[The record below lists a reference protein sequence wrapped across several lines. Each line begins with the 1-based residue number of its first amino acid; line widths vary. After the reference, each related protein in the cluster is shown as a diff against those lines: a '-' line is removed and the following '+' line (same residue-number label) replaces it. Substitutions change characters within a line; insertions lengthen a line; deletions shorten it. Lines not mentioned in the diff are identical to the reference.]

1 MSLYVNDYCFLSNRN
16 RKEYYAI
23 QGSIRNA
30 NVVSYLKSASV
41 WFQCR
46 AVHVCFCVWL
56 LGGHCCK
63 RVVMMSMALD
73 HGGRMIGFEGRG
85 MEKWD
90 GRGWGVEW
98 AVIFRPTFLPPFFRW
113 KGPKQARGTPALD
126 VMMTQA
132 HSCLFASWTCC
143 ISLLFTFACLT
154 QSCAY
159 QPRVERLI

>member
-1 MSLYVNDYCFLSNRN
+1 
-16 RKEYYAI
+16 
-23 QGSIRNA
+23 
-30 NVVSYLKSASV
+30 
-41 WFQCR
+41 
-46 AVHVCFCVWL
+46 
-56 LGGHCCK
+56 
-63 RVVMMSMALD
+63 MSMALD

-90 GRGWGVEW
+90 VRGWGVQW
-98 AVIFRPTFLPPFFRW
+98 AVIFSPTFLPPFFRW

-154 QSCAY
+154 LSCAY
-159 QPRVERLI
+159 QSKDAHISSCTWSRSHFARLLNLNYAFSNPLSVCLEMDLRSWYIGVSLWLQALLYSWGWFLVKTKFKFK